1 MTTVLL
7 KALDRLTDPLAII
20 TIVLV
25 GVVVLLVRNLTRHLP
40 ELNRTLGRQIS
51 ILEYL
56 VYQHDNKIDQDEQP
70 N

>member
-25 GVVVLLVRNLTRHLP
+25 GVVVLLVRNLTKHLP

-56 VYQHDNKIDQDEQP
+56 VYQHDSKNNENQTD
-70 N
+70 